1 MAAFAGGPRGQVA
14 SPPATPQRCPL
25 CREHFGFRAAG
36 PLRALPCLHAFC
48 PPCLEARRRRDGRL
62 ACPTCHR
69 EAALGEAGVNGLP
82 SGLLLSR
89 LLDAAGLATTGN
101 GRPRSLLPAG
111 NGAGPG
117 SPGPLNEG
125 NGAWESG
132 TVAIHSMSPSD
143 SPPGSPGAH
152 GGGSGSEAML
162 RTPVRSRSVAEPAP
176 LLDHFHSSLRL
187 RGPPGPASRPPGPA
201 AFPRPSLVSSLPLSA
216 MSTLSALGDR
226 GPLCLHHGTELGL
239 ETAQSMMEQVESK
252 SQLVRTEVKA
262 VMAIH
267 RQALD
272 EREGELLRK
281 VEKVRQVKVQSL
293 QRQLEELRQCLA
305 RLEIAMESA
314 RAALECG
321 SDGETVAEARSRLA
335 SHLRE
340 LACLGSILQ
349 PQEDD
354 RLSFLPPDTTLYAA
368 IRTFGAV
375 HSGACPELSEL
386 AGDNPVKVV
395 KGRVATVM
403 LVTRDHAGDVRS
415 VGGDPVHALLVEPDG
430 VSVQADIRD
439 RQDGSY
445 TVSFWPASEG
455 EHSLSVT
462 IFERHVDGSP
472 CRVLVRPGRS
482 YSSLTKALRSFGGPG
497 SADGQLCR
505 PWGICI
511 DSEGRVIVADRSND
525 RIQVF
530 SPSGSFLFK
539 FGAHGAA
546 PGLFDRPAGV
556 AWDAGRG
563 GRIVVADKDNHRV
576 QVFSG
581 DGRFLS
587 AFGERGSDS
596 GQFCYPWDVAV
607 GGSAGVIAVSDTRN
621 HRVQLFSADGSFL
634 NKYGFEGAFWKHFD
648 SPRGVA
654 FDADSRLL
662 VTDFNNH
669 RLLVVRPDCRAAR
682 FLGAPGHGPGQFLR
696 PQGVAVDA
704 EGRIAVADSRNH
716 RVQIFEPDGTF
727 LGQFGG
733 PGSGAG
739 QMDRP
744 SGIAITSDG
753 LIVVVDF
760 GNNRVV
766 IF

>member
-1 MAAFAGGPRGQVA
+1 MAAFAGGPRSQVA

-25 CREHFGFRAAG
+25 CREHFGFRAAA

-89 LLDAAGLATTGN
+89 LLDAAGLASTGN

-117 SPGPLNEG
+117 SPGPLSEG
-125 NGAWESG
+125 NGAWETG
-132 TVAIHSMSPSD
+132 AVAIHSMSPPD

-152 GGGSGSEAML
+152 GGSSGPESML
-162 RTPVRSRSVAEPAP
+162 RTPGRSRRSPNLLRSPTTSTVSDSV
-176 LLDHFHSSLRL
+176 D
-187 RGPPGPASRPPGPA
+187 PPV
-201 AFPRPSLVSSLPLSA
+201 LWVVLPTRRLSA
-216 MSTLSALGDR
+216 SVLGVFATSVHPEHPVRGGDR

-239 ETAQSMMEQVESK
+239 ETAQSMMEQVETK
-252 SQLVRTEVKA
+252 SQLVRAEVKA

-293 QRQLEELRQCLA
+293 QRQLEELRQCLTH
-305 RLEIAMESA
+305 LEIAMESA

-321 SDGETVAEARSRLA
+321 SDGETVAEARSQLA

-340 LACLGSILQ
+340 LACLGGILQ

-354 RLSFLPPDTTLYAA
+354 RLSFLPPDTTLYAS

-386 AGDNPVKVV
+386 AGDTPVKVV

-403 LVTRDHAGDVRS
+403 LVTRDHAGEVRS

-430 VSVQADIRD
+430 ASVQADVRD